1 MATIALKGNRIS
13 TIGTLPAVGSAARD
27 FLLTRND
34 LSDAGLKDFPGKV
47 KILNIVPS
55 LDTGVCAASARAFN
69 KAAEALGEV
78 VILTISRDLPFAQ
91 KRFCEAE
98 GIKAVITLSELRTRA
113 FGASYGV
120 EIVDGPMAG
129 LLSRAVVVLGKDDK
143 VVYTEQVPEITQEP
157 DYQAALAAARKA
169 L

>member
-1 MATIALKGNRIS
+1 MATIALKGTRIS